1 MQSKAYMSQ
10 INQESQCLALAAA
23 AADETSAR
31 VYGHPLS
38 RQHPAAQSP
47 VTVSELRPMS
57 HLRFYRAMKSRARQN
72 RAIKSQV

>member
-38 RQHPAAQSP
+38 RQHP
-47 VTVSELRPMS
+47 VTVSALRPMS
-57 HLRFYRAMKSRARQN
+57 HLRFYRAMKSRARDKIA
-72 RAIKSQV
+72 R